1 MNLMAQARNPTNRL
15 SPACQRLGPT
25 VNPRPKP
32 MGKSFIDS
40 RSWPV
45 HAGILVFF
53 LLTVGFSPFATAF
66 DLQGHRGAR
75 GLMPENTL
83 PAFERAL
90 AIGVTTLELDTG
102 ITADGVV
109 VISHDPVLNP
119 DLVRGPDGQWLS
131 SPTPIRSLTW
141 AQLQPYDVGRIRPG
155 SRYAQQFPH
164 QQAIDG
170 TRMPKLAELFE
181 RVKVL
186 GADTVQFDIETKIDP
201 RRPELT
207 LAPEPFVQ
215 ALLAVIRAHGLEERV
230 MVQSF
235 DWRTLQLLRAQAP
248 KVRTVYLSVQR
259 PQFNT
264 IDTEPGL
271 WTAGLRLA
279 DHGSVPRMVKAAG
292 GHVWSPNFN
301 DLSPALLREAQG
313 LGLKVIP
320 WTVNEPADIARILD
334 WAVDGIISDYPDRVR
349 TEMARR
355 GLPLPLPVK
364 P

>member
-1 MNLMAQARNPTNRL
+1 MPCVTHYTFSSIM
-15 SPACQRLGPT
+15 
-25 VNPRPKP
+25 RP
-32 MGKSFIDS
+32 FYAWY
-40 RSWPV
+40 R
-45 HAGILVFF
+45 AF
-53 LLTVGFSPFATAF
+53 LLLFCLASPLAVAF

-109 VISHDPVLNP
+109 LVSHDPVLNP
-119 DLVRGPDGQWLS
+119 DLVRGPDGQWVTV
-131 SPTPIRSLTW
+131 PTPIRSLTW
-141 AQLQPYDVGRIRPG
+141 AQLQQYDVGRLRPG
-155 SRYAQQFPH
+155 SRYAQQFPL
-164 QQAIDG
+164 QQAVDG
-170 TRMPKLAELFE
+170 TRMPKLAALFE
-181 RVKVL
+181 RVKSL
-186 GADTVQFDIETKIDP
+186 GANAVQFDIETKIDP

-215 ALLAVIRAHGLEERV
+215 ALLAVIREHGMEERV

-235 DWRTLQLLRAQAP
+235 DWRTLQLLHAQAP
-248 KVRTVYLSVQR
+248 KVRTVYLSAQR
-259 PQFNT
+259 PQYNT

-271 WTAGLRLA
+271 WTAGMRLA
-279 DHGSVPRMVKAAG
+279 DHGSLPRMVKAAG

-301 DLSPALLREAQG
+301 DLTPELLREAQG

-320 WTVNEPADIARILD
+320 WTVNEPADIARILGLP
-334 WAVDGIISDYPDRVR
+334 VDGLISDYPDRVR
-349 TEMARR
+349 AEMARR
-355 GLPLPLPVK
+355 NMPLPSPVK

>member
-1 MNLMAQARNPTNRL
+1 MNRIAHAPGAPQGR
-15 SPACQRLGPT
+15 RLGNRSARRAASGPLQRN
-25 VNPRPKP
+25 VR
-32 MGKSFIDS
+32 SFFDS
-40 RSWPV
+40 ISWRF
-45 HAGILVFF
+45 HAGFLVLF
-53 LLTVGFSPFATAF
+53 LLAWGFSPLAAAF

-75 GLMPENTL
+75 GLLPENTL

-109 VISHDPVLNP
+109 VVSHDPVLNP

-141 AQLQPYDVGRIRPG
+141 AQLQAYDVGRIRPG

-164 QQAIDG
+164 QQPLDG
-170 TRMPKLAELFE
+170 TRMPTLAAVFE
-181 RVKVL
+181 RVKAL
-186 GADTVQFDIETKIDP
+186 GANAVQFDIETKIDP
-201 RRPELT
+201 RRPEAT

-215 ALLAVIRAHGLEERV
+215 ALLAVIRAHGMEERV

-248 KVRTVYLSVQR
+248 KVRTVYLSIQR
-259 PQFNT
+259 PQANT
-264 IDTEPGL
+264 IEAEPGL
-271 WTAGLRLA
+271 WTAGMRLA
-279 DHGSVPRMVKAAG
+279 DHGSLPRMVKAAG
-292 GHVWSPNFN
+292 GDVWSPNFN

-320 WTVNEPADIARILD
+320 WTVNEPADIARILELP
-334 WAVDGIISDYPDRVR
+334 VDGLISDFPDRVR

-355 GLPLPLPVK
+355 NMALPAPVK

>member
-1 MNLMAQARNPTNRL
+1 MRPLQA
-15 SPACQRLGPT
+15 
-25 VNPRPKP
+25 
-32 MGKSFIDS
+32 GKLAVVLLFCC
-40 RSWPV
+40 
-45 HAGILVFF
+45 AGTLV
-53 LLTVGFSPFATAF
+53 AAF

-109 VISHDPVLNP
+109 VVSHDPVLNP
-119 DLVRGPDGQWLS
+119 DLVRGPDGQWVTV
-131 SPTPIRSLTW
+131 PTPIRSLTW
-141 AQLQPYDVGRIRPG
+141 AQLQTYDVGRLRPG

-164 QQAIDG
+164 QQAVDG
-170 TRMPKLAELFE
+170 TRMPKLAALFE
-181 RVKVL
+181 RVQAL
-186 GADTVQFDIETKIDP
+186 GANAVQFDIETKIDP

-215 ALLAVIRAHGLEERV
+215 ALLAVIREHGMEERV

-248 KVRTVYLSVQR
+248 KVRTVYLSAQR

-264 IDTEPGL
+264 IDVEPGL
-271 WTAGLRLA
+271 WTAGMRLA
-279 DHGSVPRMVKAAG
+279 DHGSLPRMVKAAG

-301 DLSPALLREAQG
+301 DLTPALLREAQV

-320 WTVNEPADIARILD
+320 WTVNEPADLTRILD
-334 WAVDGIISDYPDRVR
+334 LPVDGLISDYPDRVR

-355 GLPLPLPVK
+355 NMPLPSPVK

>member
-1 MNLMAQARNPTNRL
+1 M
-15 SPACQRLGPT
+15 
-25 VNPRPKP
+25 RP
-32 MGKSFIDS
+32 F
-40 RSWPV
+40 
-45 HAGILVFF
+45 HAGYLAF
-53 LLTVGFSPFATAF
+53 LLAFSVATPLAAAF

-109 VISHDPVLNP
+109 VVSHDPILNP
-119 DLVRGPDGQWLS
+119 DLVRGPDGQWLTA
-131 SPTPIRSLTW
+131 PTPIRSLTW
-141 AQLQPYDVGRIRPG
+141 AQLQTYDVGRLRPG
-155 SRYAQQFPH
+155 SRYAQQFP
-164 QQAIDG
+164 QQQPIDV
-170 TRMPKLAELFE
+170 TRMPRLADVFA
-181 RVKVL
+181 RVKAL
-186 GADTVQFDIETKIDP
+186 GADAVQFDIETKIDP
-201 RRPELT
+201 RRPDAT

-215 ALLAVIRAHGLEERV
+215 ALLAVIREHGMEERV

-259 PQFNT
+259 PQFNS
-264 IDTEPGL
+264 IETEPGL
-271 WTAGLRLA
+271 WTAGQRLA

-301 DLSPALLREAQG
+301 DLTPALLREAQS

-334 WAVDGIISDYPDRVR
+334 LPVDGIISDYPDRVR
-349 TEMARR
+349 SEMTRR
-355 GLPLPLPVK
+355 KLPLPPAVK
-364 P
+364 L

>member
-1 MNLMAQARNPTNRL
+1 MNLMAKARNPMNGL
-15 SPACQRLGPT
+15 SPACQRLCPA
-25 VNPRPKP
+25 VNRSPKP
-32 MGKSFIDS
+32 VGKSFFDS
-40 RSWPV
+40 RSWPFQ
-45 HAGILVFF
+45 AGILVFF
-53 LLTVGFSPFATAF
+53 LMTVGFSPFATAF

-75 GLMPENTL
+75 GLLPENTL

-109 VISHDPVLNP
+109 VVSHDPVLNP
-119 DLVRGPDGQWLS
+119 DLVRGPDGQWLN
-131 SPTPIRSLTW
+131 SPTTIRSLTW
-141 AQLQPYDVGRIRPG
+141 AQLQQYDVGRLRPG

-170 TRMPKLAELFE
+170 TRMPKLADLFE
-181 RVKVL
+181 RVKAL
-186 GADTVQFDIETKIDP
+186 GANTVQFDIETKIDP
-201 RRPELT
+201 RRPDAT

-215 ALLAVIRAHGLEERV
+215 ALLAVIREHGMEERV

-235 DWRTLQLLRAQAP
+235 DWRTLRLLRAQAP
-248 KVRTVYLSVQR
+248 KVRTVYLSIQR
-259 PQFNT
+259 PQANT
-264 IDTEPGL
+264 IESEPGL
-271 WTAGLRLA
+271 WTAGMRLA
-279 DHGSVPRMVKAAG
+279 EHGSVPRMVKAAG
-292 GHVWSPNFN
+292 GDIWSPNFN
-301 DLSPALLREAQG
+301 DLTPALLREAQG

-334 WAVDGIISDYPDRVR
+334 WPVDGIISDYPDRVR

-355 GLPLPLPVK
+355 NLPLPPPVK